1 MPFTSTAGGASSN
14 SYTSVASADTYLLTE
29 SIGHADWED
38 EADADKEAALMTAT
52 REMERMSWKGTCST
66 TTQALEWPR
75 TGVYDRK
82 GNEYSTSTVPTA
94 IQQACAELAF
104 AILQSAAI
112 DDGEDLS
119 AFKSIAI
126 GDEKFELRDGHTD
139 TLPKVFTNLVRDFI
153 LTTQARILR
162 G

>member
-1 MPFTSTAGGASSN
+1 M
-14 SYTSVASADTYLLTE
+14 
-29 SIGHADWED
+29 
-38 EADADKEAALMTAT
+38 
-52 REMERMSWKGTCST
+52 RWKGTCST

-75 TGVYDRK
+75 TGVFDSK
-82 GNEYSTSTVPTA
+82 GNEYDTTAEPTPK
-94 IQQACAELAF
+94 QQACAELAYS
-104 AILQSAAI
+104 IMQSAAT

-126 GDEKFELRDGHTD
+126 GDEKFELRDGHSD
-139 TLPKVFTNLVRDFI
+139 TLPKAFTMLVRDFI